1 MEPYPDQLRPSVAE
15 YQTKAAAQAA
25 AEPIVG
31 AFAPHELRVIE
42 ERDALKDK
50 IIKLEKFLHAPMAG
64 TLGLDEQMRLRFQYL
79 FMSQYHMVLC
89 ERINAFSTPQ
99 AA

>member
-1 MEPYPDQLRPSVAE
+1 MDLQ
-15 YQTKAAAQAA
+15 
-25 AEPIVG
+25 
-31 AFAPHELRVIE
+31 PHELRVIE

-50 IIKLEKFLHAPMAG
+50 IVKLEKFLYSPMCAG
-64 TLGLDEQMRLRFQYL
+64 LGFDEQVRLRFQYL

-89 ERINAFSTPQ
+89 ERIDAFSTPQ